1 MSGIRRNLAGI
12 YFKTVACTKTNE
24 IVIESENKSVR
35 EQIYMQGRISRC
47 AGEAAETG
55 LPKMSQIR
63 GLPLQI
69 MLPLNCMHSNIIVFK

>member
-1 MSGIRRNLAGI
+1 MASSLAASV
-12 YFKTVACTKTNE
+12 YL
-24 IVIESENKSVR
+24 IVSNG
-35 EQIYMQGRISRC
+35 QARISRG

-69 MLPLNCMHSNIIVFK
+69 MLP

>member
-35 EQIYMQGRISRC
+35 EQIY
-47 AGEAAETG
+47 
-55 LPKMSQIR
+55 
-63 GLPLQI
+63 
-69 MLPLNCMHSNIIVFK
+69 IIHDIGTNAFPN